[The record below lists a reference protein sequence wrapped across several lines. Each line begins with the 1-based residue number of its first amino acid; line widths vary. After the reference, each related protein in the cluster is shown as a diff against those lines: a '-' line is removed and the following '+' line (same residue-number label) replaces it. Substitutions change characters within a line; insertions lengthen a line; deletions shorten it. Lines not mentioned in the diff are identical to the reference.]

1 MQHKFNAGQ
10 KLNLLHMFEEAP
22 DNSENI
28 YSAYK
33 DEIAPSLS
41 EIQNSCV
48 VRVRNANREIF
59 GGALVP
65 CTSPNIMPV
74 FMCVEQPLDI
84 TLEECLKNTSTVDP
98 LVQPQLEP
106 PLEGE
111 NFAIFFPR
119 QHTFRPRPAVGICRN
134 GEPWGA
140 QLSQEIWSNIAMF
153 LCFACT
159 KNTCGFCRKNH
170 GRGIEIP
177 FQVRQFSGRNHF
189 ENL

>member
-48 VRVRNANREIF
+48 VRVRNANGEMF

-84 TLEECLKNTSTVDP
+84 ALGECLKNTSIVDP
-98 LVQPQLEP
+98 LVQPLSWNLLWKERILP
-106 PLEGE
+106 
-111 NFAIFFPR
+111 FFSASANLP
-119 QHTFRPRPAVGICRN
+119 TKTSSWC
-134 GEPWGA
+134 
-140 QLSQEIWSNIAMF
+140 LS
-153 LCFACT
+153 
-159 KNTCGFCRKNH
+159 
-170 GRGIEIP
+170 
-177 FQVRQFSGRNHF
+177 
-189 ENL
+189 